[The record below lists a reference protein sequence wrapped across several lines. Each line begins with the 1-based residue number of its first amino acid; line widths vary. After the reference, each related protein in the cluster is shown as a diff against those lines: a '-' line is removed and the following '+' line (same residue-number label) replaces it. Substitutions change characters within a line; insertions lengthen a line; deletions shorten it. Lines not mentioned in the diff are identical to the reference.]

1 MRKQLAYL
9 ALVAVAVLTVGASST
24 LAARGT
30 GTVQYIFNGRLLA
43 DAGNSSSLFVNVKGG
58 NHVALRKLIGQG
70 RTQQFAVGP
79 NTQYIRWTNG
89 VPTVVDESNLVAGDR
104 VSVHVRAARSDS
116 LAQIEATPA
125 WRVADRGP
133 DGRFPHRPLWLF
145 IGRLDAPAANGHFTL
160 HITDGNLQAPAAAG
174 HFTLGM
180 TDGNHRALKALLGQ
194 SLGQTFSYDAHT
206 IFVLWQAGVP
216 HVISPSQ
223 LVVGDRISVRIRAP
237 RAYSLAQVEAVP
249 ANHVGDHEPYAN
261 VLTP

>member
-24 LAARGT
+24 LAARGS

-58 NHVALRKLIGQG
+58 NHAALRKLIGQG

-79 NTQYIRWTNG
+79 STQYIRWTNG

-116 LAQIEATPA
+116 LAQIEATAA

-160 HITDGNLQAPAAAG
+160 HITNGNLRS
-174 HFTLGM
+174 L
-180 TDGNHRALKALLGQ
+180 RAMLGQ
-194 SLGQTFSYDAHT
+194 PLDQTFTYDAHT
-206 IFVLWQAGVP
+206 VFVLWVGGVP

-249 ANHVGDHEPYAN
+249 ANHVGDHEPGSSA
-261 VLTP
+261 P